1 MDDIEALMPRTK
13 AANDRAPID
22 KAKLKQ
28 YIATKDAAHSVGAR
42 SGVVVRGDVRKDA
55 EGFEDIDDFWVDDD
69 SMQDDSVD
77 DDDSLTGSDKESA
90 DTSGDVSE
98 PSEHEVEL
106 ADIDS
111 PPMSDRE
118 SMDIETGPIPSRSRS
133 QRRSDRVERE
143 EKKED
148 ADPAPSSPMRSDVS
162 FDFGG
167 SPHDSVDMNTDKNVT
182 IRDRRKKSTEKDDTV
197 KKAKARRRESFGRRG
212 FDEDMASPFSMNEG
226 QVTPLSNA
234 SDRTLKS
241 IPSFSDKNSLSPNI
255 SKELFK
261 KGDYDSDANDEK
273 TKKKQTKGKK
283 AKKTGTGKQSVGDA
297 KKRRIRPTGKYGYR
311 TAPPATDTSVQSV
324 QTDDDNDESFE
335 AQNDSG
341 GETGDDSFYNEPD
354 APTGPVRDRLPD
366 ASRILDEDNGD
377 AWDGSGLRRSKRRRF
392 KPLAW
397 FKSEHMVYERTF
409 VGVGTVMPTVVG
421 VERLGHDS
429 PSSKRT
435 KAKPP
440 SKRTNNSRSLTLKE
454 LPKDM
459 QKRIVDSEWATLY
472 DDQAGCMNDLNIIC
486 RSSEIRLRKLPTEER
501 GGAVVHAY
509 AGQSFNLFSPSPF
522 ARWISGRVVLPPGAW
537 KEPEGVGQAV
547 QLFYVTG
554 CQPKSLELALAPETD
569 DDFFSSKFTTHFLLS
584 PGDEFYVPA
593 GNVYYVKNHSSSADC
608 DLRFTILKPE
618 ASPMPDDNDSDPEQ
632 EQEKEEPTPTESKP
646 EATEPAS
653 SPLKRKREEDAD
665 VDADAGSDSVRY
677 AQMDPTASSSKMDEI
692 YEIIKEGSVAVRGHF
707 MWRDR
712 YVLIKPGE
720 MVIRRRRE
728 GSIKAKIDLLDA
740 NIKLTFLGGQSL
752 LTISMHGRDIVFDF
766 RSTVTRDEWISAIV
780 SAQER
785 PGSDEECDENGTELL
800 SGDETDDHEGH
811 KRSSMTSMGTEKS
824 DTLEEESE
832 GYNDALL
839 ALQSMA
845 EQLTVFHHSQLTN
858 VYPWEFLHHPKQAAK
873 ALTDH
878 FNRLV
883 AYFVWS
889 VLVED
894 SPKERAEV
902 IEDIISIAMAA
913 SAPPL
918 NNFHLVMACVGC
930 LGDTPLMS
938 SRMPTTWKK
947 VRAKYKTRLG
957 ELRRLCDHSGGFE
970 NLRRKQSTES
980 ARPVLSSDVSTASI
994 IPFIG
999 VIGVMLE
1006 RLRSTSYF
1014 TAKKMLDLDK
1024 LERQYM
1030 VLNVL
1035 ENALLKPAPRPSR
1048 APQRGKT
1055 SPTETAT
1062 QMTTRMQQ
1070 FFETLKMEFA
1080 TPRLH
1085 QLRSQQIL
1093 ANETSATSS
1102 ASASFVLTATVN
1114 GSNRGGVPLTASL
1127 ATSSSHGSIGPSE
1140 DSGLPFVSFRD
1151 ICVLLVSVPDTR
1163 ERIQMALEA
1172 LFVDGRQPATQ
1183 FLRKFWLDFKL
1194 NVWISGVGPT
1204 LHSVRLCVSALYQ
1217 EVMTHKITELMQI
1230 SGLDENSSDLHD
1242 MVYAKVVVM
1251 TVQPIY
1257 LKIVSKV
1264 KRNFVK
1270 EDAHASARLLKSTPQ
1285 VVVDTSKPTM
1295 AWSSCSSSSPVEL
1308 LDLVCQLVAL
1318 PRASTTTAAVAAT
1331 DHQLAAVELLGA
1343 LQHQGRHTFLATNPV
1358 SSLYLMKLIL
1368 DRKYLPLARRQALD
1382 VFVAAVTWLRK
1393 EQRVSSDEPQG
1404 ALV

>member
-1 MDDIEALMPRTK
+1 MD
-13 AANDRAPID
+13 
-22 KAKLKQ
+22 
-28 YIATKDAAHSVGAR
+28 
-42 SGVVVRGDVRKDA
+42 
-55 EGFEDIDDFWVDDD
+55 
-69 SMQDDSVD
+69 
-77 DDDSLTGSDKESA
+77 
-90 DTSGDVSE
+90 
-98 PSEHEVEL
+98 
-106 ADIDS
+106 
-111 PPMSDRE
+111 
-118 SMDIETGPIPSRSRS
+118 
-133 QRRSDRVERE
+133 
-143 EKKED
+143 
-148 ADPAPSSPMRSDVS
+148 
-162 FDFGG
+162 
-167 SPHDSVDMNTDKNVT
+167 
-182 IRDRRKKSTEKDDTV
+182 STT
-197 KKAKARRRESFGRRG
+197 
-212 FDEDMASPFSMNEG
+212 
-226 QVTPLSNA
+226 
-234 SDRTLKS
+234 
-241 IPSFSDKNSLSPNI
+241 
-255 SKELFK
+255 
-261 KGDYDSDANDEK
+261 
-273 TKKKQTKGKK
+273 
-283 AKKTGTGKQSVGDA
+283 
-297 KKRRIRPTGKYGYR
+297 
-311 TAPPATDTSVQSV
+311 
-324 QTDDDNDESFE
+324 
-335 AQNDSG
+335 
-341 GETGDDSFYNEPD
+341 
-354 APTGPVRDRLPD
+354 
-366 ASRILDEDNGD
+366 
-377 AWDGSGLRRSKRRRF
+377 
-392 KPLAW
+392 
-397 FKSEHMVYERTF
+397 
-409 VGVGTVMPTVVG
+409 
-421 VERLGHDS
+421 
-429 PSSKRT
+429 
-435 KAKPP
+435 
-440 SKRTNNSRSLTLKE
+440 
-454 LPKDM
+454 
-459 QKRIVDSEWATLY
+459 
-472 DDQAGCMNDLNIIC
+472 
-486 RSSEIRLRKLPTEER
+486 
-501 GGAVVHAY
+501 
-509 AGQSFNLFSPSPF
+509 
-522 ARWISGRVVLPPGAW
+522 
-537 KEPEGVGQAV
+537 
-547 QLFYVTG
+547 
-554 CQPKSLELALAPETD
+554 
-569 DDFFSSKFTTHFLLS
+569 
-584 PGDEFYVPA
+584 
-593 GNVYYVKNHSSSADC
+593 
-608 DLRFTILKPE
+608 
-618 ASPMPDDNDSDPEQ
+618 
-632 EQEKEEPTPTESKP
+632 
-646 EATEPAS
+646 
-653 SPLKRKREEDAD
+653 
-665 VDADAGSDSVRY
+665 
-677 AQMDPTASSSKMDEI
+677 SSSKMDEI
-692 YEIIKEGSVAVRGHF
+692 EIIKEGSVAVRGHF

-712 YVLIKPGE
+712 YVLVKPGE
-720 MVIRRRRE
+720 IVIRRRRE

-752 LTISMHGRDIVFDF
+752 LTISMHGRDTVFDF

-785 PGSDEECDENGTELL
+785 PESDEECDENGTELL
-800 SGDETDDHEGH
+800 SGDELDDH
-811 KRSSMTSMGTEKS
+811 KRSSMSSMGTEKS
-824 DTLEEESE
+824 DLLEEDGE
-832 GYNDALL
+832 GYSDALL
-839 ALQSMA
+839 ALQSVRDSVMQCHLSMGAAEVDTFLTPRDNPATPAFTKIAPSLRRVQSAKRSEEELRQKRLRSLLTMIESTRHGGRVVLLHLGVVASAGITVGDMLLALGEKQRDNPRLGSFTPRTLSTQKHNVASFVRDILFHPIYSKREEVNTEVVQGLIDLFFPHCRLRRFSDDTEWQQANNVSRVPTKSENDADIASAIPVNTPTTPNPTSRAPQRKKRRNHSFPNLTGISQLAKNKGLLLASTDDNDRSISSRKCEEGGAQRLRDNLSVLFAPLHPSPGPGGGREPPIPLLSSSTLFDSTHEELDLICEDVPLPAPLRSLLWEMSCSEMA

-858 VYPWEFLHHPKQAAK
+858 VYPWEFLHHPRQAAK
-873 ALTDH
+873 ELTDH

-957 ELRRLCDHSGGFE
+957 ELRRLCDHTGGFE

-994 IPFIG
+994 IPFVG

-1014 TAKKMLDLDK
+1014 IAKKMLDLDK

-1055 SPTETAT
+1055 APTETAD
-1062 QMTTRMQQ
+1062 QMTTRMQH
-1070 FFETLKMEFA
+1070 FFATLKMDFA
-1080 TPRLH
+1080 TSRLH

-1102 ASASFVLTATVN
+1102 ASTSFVLTATVN
-1114 GSNRGGVPLTASL
+1114 GSNRGGAPLTASL
-1127 ATSSSHGSIGPSE
+1127 ATNSSHGSIGLSE

-1151 ICVLLVSVPDTR
+1151 ICVLLVSVLDTR

-1172 LFVDGRQPATQ
+1172 LFVDGRQSATQ

-1242 MVYAKVVVM
+1242 MVYVKIVVI

-1295 AWSSCSSSSPVEL
+1295 PWSSCSSSSPVEL

-1318 PRASTTTAAVAAT
+1318 PRASTTTATVAAT

-1358 SSLYLMKLIL
+1358 SSLYLMKQIL
-1368 DRKYLPLARRQALD
+1368 EPKYLPLARRQALD

-1393 EQRVSSDEPQG
+1393 EQSASSDAPQV